1 MTKKYCLIYNYNKQ
15 IEQDMQDLTIYDDLI
30 TSLITLKVVL
40 EEIDKN
46 SIVIDLEINN
56 RIKPLEF
63 LEEELK
69 IAVLR
74 NRFLGRPSNS
84 IEEEIDTIEGLKEVV
99 KWKSKGAKMLQDLN
113 YEKSDQIA
121 EIEKIELKLIRSGT
135 SKELISFL
143 KKSVVSK
150 KY

>member
-1 MTKKYCLIYNYNKQ
+1 
-15 IEQDMQDLTIYDDLI
+15 MQDITVYDDLI
-30 TSLITLKVVL
+30 TSLITLKVIL

-56 RIKPLEF
+56 RVKQLEF
-63 LEEELK
+63 LEEELR

-99 KWKSKGAKMLQDLN
+99 KWESKGAKMLQDLN
-113 YEKSDQIA
+113 YEKSDQIVETA
-121 EIEKIELKLIRSGT
+121 KIELKMIKSGT

-143 KKSVVSK
+143 KKSIISK